1 MKTNR
6 FSRAAGGIIAAL
18 CMFLASGLASAQVLP
33 VTVNVTGN
41 TAVARILSPLGAVLG
56 DVTLTFD
63 DASGLSAASLGI
75 RAELVNPN
83 DIALLSRLPDAN
95 LVRVP
100 TSLPLLVTIEP
111 PVNGGLTFRRTGRY
125 QLHTHALVY
134 SAGSNLRVLKAQ
146 LGAKFRDTTE
156 EIASGSVRANSRYG
170 GFSQFLVAVDLR
182 PTGAVTDEKIAFLR
196 GRIAMLP
203 KREQPELTRLLD
215 MAEDSISKGAYSS
228 AISAIDSFTARVA
241 DRAGRWIPDE
251 WRATRNVEN
260 HAGELLAGAAT
271 LKFSVNYLR
280 DYGQ

>member
-1 MKTNR
+1 MKSNR
-6 FSRAAGGIIAAL
+6 AIRTAGGLIASL
-18 CMFLASGLASAQVLP
+18 CLFLAAGLASAQALP

-63 DASGLSAASLGI
+63 DASGLSGASLGI
-75 RAELVNPN
+75 RAELVNPD
-83 DIALLSRLPDAN
+83 DIALLQRLPSAN
-95 LVRVP
+95 LVRIP
-100 TSLPLLVTIEP
+100 TTLPLLVTIEP
-111 PVNGGLTFRRTGRY
+111 PVNGGLSFRRTGRY

-134 SAGSNLRVLKAQ
+134 SAGSNLRVFKAQ
-146 LGAKFRDTTE
+146 LGAPFRDTTE

-170 GFSQFLVAVDLR
+170 GFSQFLVAIDLR
-182 PTGAVTDEKIAFLR
+182 STSSVVDEKIAFLR

-203 KREQPELTRLLD
+203 KREQGELTKLLNT
-215 MAEDSISKGAYSS
+215 AES
-228 AISAIDSFTARVA
+228 AIGSRKFSTAITAIDSFTARVTS
-241 DRAGRWIPDE
+241 RAGTWIADE

-260 HAGELLAGAAT
+260 DAGELLAGAAT